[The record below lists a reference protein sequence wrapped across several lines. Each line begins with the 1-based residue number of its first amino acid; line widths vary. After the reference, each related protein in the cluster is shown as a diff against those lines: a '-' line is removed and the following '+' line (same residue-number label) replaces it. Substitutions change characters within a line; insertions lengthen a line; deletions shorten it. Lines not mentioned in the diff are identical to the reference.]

1 MFRDLKL
8 GFLDR
13 ISNLGQT
20 GEYDTANPGYNTAL
34 LDIYHIRCLRWQDPN
49 QHAITK
55 YIFKGEFLLQTCKM
69 CLNFFS
75 AVEEVQDGYKSRLL
89 YAGPLDN
96 AKVIFGVG
104 RFKLNAEVIM
114 VQTLIATKIQK
125 NNLNRRSGTKPEL
138 SPPMKFTPA
147 SPP

>member
-1 MFRDLKL
+1 
-8 GFLDR
+8 
-13 ISNLGQT
+13 
-20 GEYDTANPGYNTAL
+20 
-34 LDIYHIRCLRWQDPN
+34 
-49 QHAITK
+49 
-55 YIFKGEFLLQTCKM
+55 M

-114 VQTLIATKIQK
+114 VQTLIATKK
-125 NNLNRRSGTKPEL
+125 YEEKKFNRRSGTKLEL

>member
-1 MFRDLKL
+1 
-8 GFLDR
+8 
-13 ISNLGQT
+13 
-20 GEYDTANPGYNTAL
+20 
-34 LDIYHIRCLRWQDPN
+34 
-49 QHAITK
+49 
-55 YIFKGEFLLQTCKM
+55 M

-125 NNLNRRSGTKPEL
+125 NNLNRRSGTKLEL

>member
-1 MFRDLKL
+1 M
-8 GFLDR
+8 GFFCR

-20 GEYDTANPGYNTAL
+20 GEYDPANPGYNTAL

-55 YIFKGEFLLQTCKM
+55 YIFKGEFLFYESAHMTLN
-69 CLNFFS
+69 CLS

-104 RFKLNAEVIM
+104 RFKLNAEVIL
-114 VQTLIATKIQK
+114 VQ
-125 NNLNRRSGTKPEL
+125 N
-138 SPPMKFTPA
+138 
-147 SPP
+147 